1 MCCKGRTG
9 KRLFAEWE
17 QSTAAAAGQ
26 ESKVPDANETTREH
40 MQQETTQ
47 ELIGRQSEESFLVFV
62 SGVSPAKRDLVIQE
76 GNEPAIGDR
85 HPMRIS
91 AEVAQHLLGPAE
103 GRLAVDHPSRRI
115 KLTDQTPKQF
125 GLSHAAKQ
133 AVKPELSGS
142 VSLLERFEKLA
153 AEDFAE
159 NPFRKKE
166 AIISRAHPMGM
177 VARQT
182 AGSDDAVDMG
192 MVLQLLIPGMEN
204 AEEADLGAEAFAV
217 CGNFDESLCAR
228 AEQQS
233 VDHLLVL

>member
-1 MCCKGRTG
+1 M
-9 KRLFAEWE
+9 AYADE
-17 QSTAAAAGQ
+17 A
-26 ESKVPDANETTREH
+26 TREY

-47 ELIGRQSEESFLVFV
+47 EFIDVKSEESLFVLV
-62 SGVSPAKRDLVIQE
+62 SGVSPAKCDLVIQE
-76 GNEPAIGDR
+76 GNESAIGDR
-85 HPMRIS
+85 HPMRIG
-91 AEVAQHLLGPAE
+91 AEVAQHLLGSAE
-103 GRLAVDHPSRRI
+103 RRLAVDHPSRRI
-115 KLTDQTPKQF
+115 KLADQTPKQF

-159 NPFRKKE
+159 HPFRKKE
-166 AIISRAHPMGM
+166 AIIARAHPMGM
-177 VARQT
+177 VAGQT
-182 AGSDDAVDMG
+182 AGSDDAVNMG
-192 MVLQLLIPGMEN
+192 MMLQLLIPGMEN
-204 AEEADLGAEAFAV
+204 AEEADLGAEASGV

>member
-1 MCCKGRTG
+1 M
-9 KRLFAEWE
+9 ADADE
-17 QSTAAAAGQ
+17 AA
-26 ESKVPDANETTREH
+26 REY
-40 MQQETTQ
+40 MQQEATQ
-47 ELIGRQSEESFLVFV
+47 KFIDVKSQESLFVLV

-91 AEVAQHLLGPAE
+91 AEIAQHLLGPAE
-103 GRLAVDHPSRRI
+103 RRLAVDHPSRRV

-125 GLSHAAKQ
+125 GLSQAAKQ
-133 AVKPELSGS
+133 AVKLELSGS

-166 AIISRAHPMGM
+166 AIISRTHPMGM

-182 AGSDDAVDMG
+182 AGSDDAVNMG
-192 MVLQLLIPGMEN
+192 MMLQLLIPGMEN
-204 AEEADLGAEAFAV
+204 AEEADLGAEASGF
-217 CGNFDESLCAR
+217 CGNLDESLCAA

-233 VDHLLVL
+233 VDHLLIL